1 VKLVHWVVTAPLAL
15 IFVIFAVANRDVVS
29 LSFWP
34 LPIELRAPV
43 WTVVLLTLLA
53 GFFIGEFVAWING
66 RRWRRQ
72 ARDKARRIE
81 ALERELAANK
91 AQAKEPAQELS
102 RT

>member
-15 IFVIFAVANRDVVS
+15 VFVIFAVANRDVVS

-43 WTVVLLTLLA
+43 WAVVLLTLLA
-53 GFFIGEFVAWING
+53 GFLIGEFVAWING

-72 ARDKARRIE
+72 AREKARRVE
-81 ALERELAANK
+81 ALERELAAK
-91 AQAKEPAQELS
+91 TQAKEPAKELS